1 MSVYIIPVFLL
12 LIFLYALYK
21 KVNTYQSF
29 VTGAKAAIKLT
40 IDILPFIA
48 TILIAIQ
55 LFAVSGLLDWLA
67 MLTRPVF
74 EWLGIPHELTPFII
88 LKPFSGSGSIA
99 LFEQIVI
106 DHGPDSYVTRVAS
119 VIAGSSETVFYI
131 SAIYFSKTK
140 IRNLGYAIPVA
151 LLCVFLAAI
160 LGALVVRLMMPV

>member
-1 MSVYIIPVFLL
+1 MFTVFIIPAFILG
-12 LIFLYALYK
+12 IFIYALFK

-29 VTGAKAAIKLT
+29 VKGAKAAIKLT

-55 LFAVSGLLDWLA
+55 LFSASGLLDVLA
-67 MLTRPVF
+67 WVTRPVF
-74 EWLGIPHELTPFII
+74 DLFGIPHELTPFII
-88 LKPFSGSGSIA
+88 LKPFSGGGSIA

-106 DHGPDSYVTRVAS
+106 DYGPDSYITRVAS

-140 IRNLGYAIPVA
+140 IKNLSYAIPVA
-151 LLCVFLAAI
+151 LLCIFLAAV
-160 LGALVVRLMMPV
+160 LGALMVRWMML

>member
-1 MSVYIIPVFLL
+1 MTIFIIP
-12 LIFLYALYK
+12 IFILVIFVYALFK

-29 VTGAKAAIKLT
+29 VKGATAAIKLT
-40 IDILPFIA
+40 VEILPFIV

-55 LFAVSGLLDWLA
+55 LFAASGLLDWLA
-67 MLTRPVF
+67 ILTRPVF
-74 EWLGIPHELTPFII
+74 NWLGIPHELTPFII

-106 DHGPDSYVTRVAS
+106 DYGPDSYITRVAS

-140 IRNLGYAIPVA
+140 IRNLGWAIPVA
-151 LLCVFLAAI
+151 LFCMFLSAVF
-160 LGALVVRLMMPV
+160 GAMLVRWMM

>member
-1 MSVYIIPVFLL
+1 MTIFIIPLFILG
-12 LIFLYALYK
+12 IFLYALIK

-29 VTGAKAAIKLT
+29 VKGAKDAIKLT

-67 MLTRPVF
+67 LATRPVF
-74 EWLGIPHELTPFII
+74 NWLGIPHELTPFII
-88 LKPFSGSGSIA
+88 LKPFSGSGSVA
-99 LFEQIVI
+99 LFEQIVKE
-106 DHGPDSYVTRVAS
+106 HGPDSYITRVAS

-140 IRNLGYAIPVA
+140 IKNLSYAIPVA

-160 LGALVVRLMMPV
+160 LGAWVVAWMM